1 MPAVRRAKLTTPVGF
16 DLAID
21 RRLESRKRHSVAADE
36 ENTEEKPAKRP
47 RSL

>member
-1 MPAVRRAKLTTPVGF
+1 VRRAKLTTPVGF

-21 RRLESRKRHSVAADE
+21 RRLESRKRHSVAVDDE
-36 ENTEEKPAKRP
+36 NAENAEQKPTKRP